1 MKIYLTALVKCKP
14 GNTAEL
20 KGYLQQLVA
29 GSTQEEACLQYELYQ
44 STDDD
49 TQFIFHETWASQEG
63 LDLHGQQPHIKTF
76 IAQASPILDGGLTI
90 YKTDRV
96 V

>member
-14 GNTAEL
+14 GYTEEL
-20 KGYLQQLVA
+20 KDYLQQLVA

-49 TQFIFHETWASQEG
+49 TQFIFHETWASKEG
-63 LDLHGQQPHIKTF
+63 LDQHNQRPHIKTF
-76 IAQASPILDGGLTI
+76 VAQASPILDGALTI
-90 YKTDRV
+90 YKTNRV

>member
-49 TQFIFHETWASQEG
+49 TQFIFHETWASREG

-76 IAQASPILDGGLTI
+76 IAQASPILDGGLII